1 MLECNKNY
9 AIIALNYVLKNS
21 EEIILV
27 LETYRRNKNK
37 NIIVK
42 KNT

>member
-9 AIIALNYVLKNS
+9 AIIALNYVLKNL

>member
-9 AIIALNYVLKNS
+9 TILALNYVLKNS
-21 EEIILV
+21 EKIILV

-37 NIIVK
+37 NITVK